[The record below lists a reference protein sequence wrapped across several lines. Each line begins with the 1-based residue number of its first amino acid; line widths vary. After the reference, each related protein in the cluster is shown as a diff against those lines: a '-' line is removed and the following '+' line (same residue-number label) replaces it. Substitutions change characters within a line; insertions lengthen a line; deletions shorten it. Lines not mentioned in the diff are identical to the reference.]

1 MEETYAQSQKKLSKD
16 SIFTALIKLLEKK
29 DFKSVT
35 VTQIT
40 QAAGVSRMAFYRSYQ
55 TKEDVITDYLSD
67 LFDEFMAGMKRL
79 GMDDKYHALH
89 FYFSFFESKSEF
101 ISLLIKAELTHLFY
115 ERLSGA
121 IVDLFKTQDGKI
133 RDNPAF
139 TNYLAQFTAAGLFRT
154 LLDWI
159 KSGSVESVEEMAHFI
174 DEIT

>member
-16 SIFTALIKLLEKK
+16 SIFIALMKLLEKK
-29 DFKSVT
+29 DFNSLT

-40 QAAGVSRMAFYRSYQ
+40 RTAGVSRMAFYRSYQ
-55 TKEDVITDYLSD
+55 TKEDVITDYLSEM
-67 LFDEFMAGMKRL
+67 FGEFTAGMKRL
-79 GMDDKYHALH
+79 GMDDKYHALR
-89 FYFSFFESKSEF
+89 FYFSFFESKREF

-121 IVDLFKTQDGKI
+121 IVDLFKTQNDKT
-133 RDNPAF
+133 RSDPAF

-159 KSGSVESVEEMAHFI
+159 KGGSVESVEEMANFI